1 MKRLR
6 RQSLIEITA
15 DHLREGFRTG
25 RWRGLL
31 PGVLALASELDV
43 SKDTVRA
50 ALRLLESEGSLQ
62 DNGAGRSRKIMTR
75 RIQKKRTLRIAILTS
90 LPFLEDNSRT
100 QRLLLVIKNA
110 LETEGHVCLICD
122 QVSYL
127 LPNCVRRMTRLV
139 AATEADAWIVYEG
152 TQEVLGWFV
161 KTTVPALALG
171 GRMQDLPMASS
182 RTDFAVATEECVDA
196 LVALGHARIVL
207 LAPEAW
213 RHPTPSLAA
222 TAFLERL
229 KHHGLPATVYNL
241 PDWEPTAEG
250 FESLMK
256 ALFFATPPTA
266 FIFTEPSYCAGAR
279 LMLAEMGLRVP
290 ADVSLVNLVPDAILH
305 LQRPELAYYQWP
317 PYAHLK
323 RILRWVKAVQTGQ
336 EDKEA
341 YVVYSKFVPGGTIGS
356 AKKR

>member
-1 MKRLR
+1 MNRVR
-6 RQSLIEITA
+6 RQSLVEVTA
-15 DHLREGFRTG
+15 EHLRNGFRTG

-31 PGVLALASELDV
+31 PGVVALATELDV
-43 SKDTVRA
+43 SRDTVRA
-50 ALRLLESEGSLQ
+50 ALQLLVSEGSLQ

-90 LPFLEDNSRT
+90 VPFMDDNSRS

-110 LETEGHVCLICD
+110 LEGDGHVCLICD
-122 QVSYL
+122 QISYL
-127 LPNCVRRMTRLV
+127 LPNCVRRIARHV

-152 TQEVLGWFV
+152 TKEVLDWFV
-161 KTTVPALALG
+161 KTTVPAIALG
-171 GRMQDLPMASS
+171 GRMQGLPMASS
-182 RTDFAVATEECVDA
+182 RTDFAVATEDCVDA
-196 LVALGHARIVL
+196 LVALGHVRIVFI
-207 LAPEAW
+207 AAEAW
-213 RHPTPSLAA
+213 RRPTPSLAA
-222 TAFLERL
+222 TAFQERL

-250 FESLMK
+250 FESLIK

-266 FIFTEPSYCAGAR
+266 FIFSEPSYCVGAR
-279 LMLAEMGLRVP
+279 LLLAEMGLRVP
-290 ADVSLVNLVPDAILH
+290 RDVSLVTIVPDAVLQF
-305 LQRPELAYYQWP
+305 QRPELAYYEWP

-323 RILRWVKAVQTGQ
+323 RILRWVKTVQTGQ

-341 YVVYSKFVPGGTIGS
+341 YVVYSKFVPGGTIGP